1 LTAANLI
8 GVNLSNACLE
18 NAVLIGAD
26 LRLSNLVGAGVF
38 FANFSQ
44 ANLAFAKFGNLSGA
58 VIDGVNFY
66 GVQPMIVR
74 EAAVAANVSMPRLS
88 LQGRLKQSPPRI
100 QGNTTEKKFLA
111 NLDQTQ
117 LNCKEKFE
125 EAMNCATSSLPW
137 EGLLEQAQQANPQY
151 FQFLVTCFLA
161 GKCDDGSNSAMHQKA
176 ISQLKLWCREH
187 LAYFAGNLSLQKL
200 IEAQ

>member
-1 LTAANLI
+1 L
-8 GVNLSNACLE
+8 G
-18 NAVLIGAD
+18 
-26 LRLSNLVGAGVF
+26 R
-38 FANFSQ
+38 
-44 ANLAFAKFGNLSGA
+44 K
-58 VIDGVNFY
+58 VNFY
-66 GVQPMIVR
+66 GVQPALQQAR
-74 EAAVAANVSMPRLS
+74 SEELCNLNEA
-88 LQGRLKQSPPRI
+88 
-100 QGNTTEKKFLA
+100 
-111 NLDQTQ
+111 Q

-125 EAMNCATSSLPW
+125 EAMNCATTSLPW